1 MIIPARAP
9 VRPRV
14 ILPEGDGTILLEDV
28 VSDFAGGGEEVL
40 VIAGGIGW
48 GKSVALAHLA
58 AVADVGRTVT
68 FLDEP
73 SMAELR
79 AALNLGKAVIAVR
92 LLWKEPPNFSLRQY
106 TLAPWTNDDLIEYLL
121 ATHSRECGSVM
132 KRIAIAADRRMHKGR
147 PGLCT
152 AVIKRMAED
161 ERLLTVAAALRREV
175 NTSFAA
181 AESLQ
186 AARQFSIAM
195 LSRDRTGADE
205 SFNRLKSAGPD
216 NRAIRLLRHEP
227 VRLLLAADGLAA
239 ALEAPGECPCLKR
252 NLPRQLVEVT
262 GPLLSEAAI
271 ERLQSVSRRRDRS
284 RHAMAAS
291 LIHATG
297 QGWIPDRNAACD
309 LTGAYLAGSN
319 WARLRAKGL
328 ILNKCDMS
336 GSILSEAT
344 LENLTASGANFAQAV
359 LRDAWLIK
367 LTATASEFQRADL
380 SSIKSE
386 FARLGGSDFTDA
398 NLRGACLHG
407 AKLAQQPWTAR
418 VSTGQI

>member
-1 MIIPARAP
+1 MGSHCSTSQRS
-9 VRPRV
+9 
-14 ILPEGDGTILLEDV
+14 L
-28 VSDFAGGGEEVL
+28 EVL
-40 VIAGGIGW
+40 
-48 GKSVALAHLA
+48 K
-58 AVADVGRTVT
+58 AVGA
-68 FLDEP
+68 
-73 SMAELR
+73 
-79 AALNLGKAVIAVR
+79 GKAVIAVG
-92 LLWKEPPNFSLRQY
+92 LMWKEPPNFAIRKY

-121 ATHSRECGSVM
+121 ARHRRECGSVM
-132 KRIAIAADRRMHKGR
+132 RRIAAAPDRTMHKGR
-147 PGLCT
+147 PGLCA
-152 AVIKRMAED
+152 AVIERMAED

-175 NTSFAA
+175 NASFAA

-186 AARQFSIAM
+186 AARQFSMAM

-227 VRLLLAADGLAA
+227 VRLLLAADGLAT
-239 ALEAPGECPCLKR
+239 ALEPPGECPCLKR

-319 WARLRAKGL
+319 WAGLRAKGL
-328 ILNKCDMS
+328 ILNKCDIERQHS
-336 GSILSEAT
+336 
-344 LENLTASGANFAQAV
+344 V
-359 LRDAWLIK
+359 R
-367 LTATASEFQRADL
+367 QRRW
-380 SSIKSE
+380 K
-386 FARLGGSDFTDA
+386 T
-398 NLRGACLHG
+398 
-407 AKLAQQPWTAR
+407 
-418 VSTGQI
+418 